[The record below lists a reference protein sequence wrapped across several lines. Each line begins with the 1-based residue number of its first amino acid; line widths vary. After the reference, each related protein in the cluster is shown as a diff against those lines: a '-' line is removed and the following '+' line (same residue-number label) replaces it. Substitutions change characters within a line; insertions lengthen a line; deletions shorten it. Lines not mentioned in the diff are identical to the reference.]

1 MIQSVI
7 QVLIGNAGVQT
18 VIGRNRG
25 NTKYKIFPVYAD
37 EKEEPPFTVASI
49 TGNNPNYCKDLPSRM
64 DEVSFRLVTYSKEYY
79 QMDTIDNALRF
90 AIDGYKGTSA
100 DITLQGVRLVN
111 QQDLQVE
118 GKDLM
123 ARASDYIAQ
132 VKRTPA

>member
-18 VIGRNRG
+18 AIGRNRG

-64 DEVSFRLVTYSKEYY
+64 DEVSFRLVTYSKEYS

-90 AIDGYKGTSA
+90 AIDGFRGESA
-100 DITLQGVRLVN
+100 GINISVRLVN
-111 QQDLQVE
+111 QQDSQVE

-132 VKRTPA
+132 VKRDPA